1 MTHPEVAKEDA
12 YKAELEY
19 FVRCIEEGR
28 RPEITTPADAR
39 LSLEIV
45 LAAVRSLESGDVVR
59 M

>member
-39 LSLEIV
+39 LSL
-45 LAAVRSLESGDVVR
+45 GDR
-59 M
+59 PRRGPLFGER